1 MARRLLKVILP
12 AEDLKQDLFIGQI
25 NLDRTLLSGRIH
37 CGNPGGTAIELSFVV
52 PEI

>member
-1 MARRLLKVILP
+1 MARRLLKVIFP
-12 AEDLKQDLFIGQI
+12 AKDLNQYPFSGQI
-25 NLDRTLLSGRIH
+25 NLDRTLLSGRTS